1 MVSMSSGVD
10 VDGHLKRIA
19 CQVYTQLPEDKREAL
34 LVLRYVRQ
42 IVFCLG
48 EDWET
53 VSKTAPIL
61 PFGSGPKDRA
71 EGPTSLRVV
80 RNDRQDTASQE

>member
-1 MVSMSSGVD
+1 MSAAKE
-10 VDGHLKRIA
+10 VDGHIKRIA
-19 CQVYTQLPEDKREAL
+19 CQVYTQLPDDKREAL

-53 VSKTAPIL
+53 ISRSAPIL
-61 PFGSGPKDRA
+61 PFASDLKGRA
-71 EGPTSLRVV
+71 EGPTSLRIV
-80 RNDRQDTASQE
+80 RPDRLDTANQE